1 MSPVFKKEDKT
12 VVERRKS
19 CQDKQG
25 FAGVL
30 LMDLSKAFDR
40 GSEFSSYE
48 IELRKTTSHFELLT
62 PSRKTKSYTS
72 SY

>member
-30 LMDLSKAFDR
+30 LMVYLKSLTEVRNSRVMK
-40 GSEFSSYE
+40 SSYAK
-48 IELRKTTSHFELLT
+48 RRH
-62 PSRKTKSYTS
+62 TS